1 MAGEE
6 TKILLEIRDRT
17 TRIEQRLEDRDRQC
31 TLHEKALT
39 NLNGRVGHIERQLTG
54 LRSWI
59 ATAGLVGG
67 IVGWVAHTLLPSM
80 SGR

>member
-1 MAGEE
+1 MPPE
-6 TKILLEIRDRT
+6 TNNILLEIRDRT

-31 TLHEKALT
+31 TLHAKSIATLD
-39 NLNGRVGHIERQLTG
+39 NRVDHIERQLTG

-67 IVGWVAHTLLPSM
+67 IVGWVAHTVFPSIT
-80 SGR
+80 GR